1 MYIVVVL
8 VLTIYITEDTIMDW
22 KDYYKDLAIP
32 SNWVDVSYGNDV
44 LPSFQTSKDYSKG
57 FHVFIDSYDKSVRAD
72 NTEECTGQREELM
85 PRFSVSKE
93 YGEGEVFNSNDFDE
107 VLKFINQQIP
117 LASQFDKHSD
127 YCVAAID
134 YLNSQGIDTED
145 YKTLFCDI
153 LATNPAKRNW
163 KIITSQLETKLIN
176 K

>member
-1 MYIVVVL
+1 
-8 VLTIYITEDTIMDW
+8 MDW

-32 SNWVDVSYGNDV
+32 SNWVDVSYSNDV
-44 LPSFQTSKDYSKG
+44 LPSFQTSASWDRASTDYSKG
-57 FHVFIDSYDKSVRAD
+57 FHVFIDSYDESVRAD
-72 NTEECTGQREELM
+72 NTEEVTGQREELM

-134 YLNSQGIDTED
+134 YLDSQGIDTED

-163 KIITSQLETKLIN
+163 KIITSQLETKLIT